1 MTPDRTAAAPEH
13 PEPPAVP
20 VLTTLAGDAAAVC
33 DLDGNCS

>member
-1 MTPDRTAAAPEH
+1 MTTDRADVPER

-20 VLTTLAGDAAAVC
+20 TLTTLAGADDAAVC